1 MVLSQNL
8 SSIVAAAGM
17 VLYRFLLG
25 ASDVI
30 VSIMKT
36 SLRLL
41 GRHEQRQ
48 RATPSPSAHDCTA
61 A

>member
-8 SSIVAAAGM
+8 SSLAAAAGM
-17 VLYRFLLG
+17 VLYRFVLG

-41 GRHEQRQ
+41 GRQGQRQ
-48 RATPSPSAHDCTA
+48 RATPSPGAHDCTA